1 MEHKEIS
8 NLLTDDDSRVV
19 IREWNIAKDQLKT
32 SYSVQNKV
40 IYNTIDI

>member
-19 IREWNIAKDQLKT
+19 IREWKIVKDQLKT